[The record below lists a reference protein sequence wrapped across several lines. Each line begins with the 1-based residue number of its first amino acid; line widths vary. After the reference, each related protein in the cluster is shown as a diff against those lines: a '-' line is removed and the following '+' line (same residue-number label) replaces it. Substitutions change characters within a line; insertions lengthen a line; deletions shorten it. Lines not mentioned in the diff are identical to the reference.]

1 MSLEGGDNSAHK
13 NNLLDKRKKNYH
25 LCKAKAQTGV
35 CTRKDHLGG
44 HKLNPQYYINPH
56 KSKTYVQELH
66 HRLALFT
73 FAGYLCDWDW
83 CALLLKTVLRRL
95 KGRMPCL
102 TFADL
107 HSHLAGSGSECQ
119 MYFQKNVCFGLLLM
133 QSLPSANK
141 SSLGVYEQGAVAF
154 HSCTQNV
161 EVCCNI
167 RHGPFGFCAVFAFLV
182 LLVFPSWC
190 M

>member
-1 MSLEGGDNSAHK
+1 METILHTKIISWTKE
-13 NNLLDKRKKNYH
+13 KNYH

-35 CTRKDHLGG
+35 CTRKDHLRG
-44 HKLNPQYYINPH
+44 HKPNPQYYINPH

-141 SSLGVYEQGAVAF
+141 SSLSVYEQGAVAF